1 MGSSTSW
8 KTDSQTQRSL
18 MTSDDFGGHDPAEGL
33 TGIHPRIHSTATPD
47 EVIQLQTDAFLDALA
62 DVALSVAK
70 RAMEPDGERK
80 AA

>member
-1 MGSSTSW
+1 
-8 KTDSQTQRSL
+8 
-18 MTSDDFGGHDPAEGL
+18 MTGRFGGHDAAEGL
-33 TGIHPRIHSTATPD
+33 TPIHPRIHSTTTKD

-70 RAMEPDGERK
+70 RSLESGGEGG